1 MALKY
6 QVAILSVW
14 WNRGEV
20 DTRLFSSKNERDRYF
35 NNRNPY
41 WNSLNN
47 FNIRDNIT
55 TTIVFRDNSGRTI
68 DELLKCN
75 YAIVR
80 HQTGEDTYT
89 YRYYYIVAIE
99 QDSNNQIICTLDLDD
114 VQNNLYDLIS
124 DTLPIY
130 VKNWTGYNYK
140 SNNNILYY
148 PLDDIKPMAQS
159 EDSPSLYNTNSE
171 RIKIKQYDIDDLDT
185 WLHDNVD
192 SWRYIFVNDNNEL
205 VAPRNDVN
213 NFVMFATPNICYSII
228 DNSNNTIL
236 HPWGAF
242 SEPIYKTNK
251 AIYIKYGVNDTYY
264 YLKLSSMGINQFFNV
279 EGYRQGASTQ
289 YENKP
294 IGKYGISA
302 KYSIIAPFDFTNV
315 NYEIDEDGDLII
327 TAITSAQADYNIS
340 INSNSIYRTMLNMT
354 QYANTTKATAETG
367 IVNGY
372 AQRKVNY
379 DASAHNPIETNN
391 VSLDSS
397 MKILDKEYTRLRV
410 RIANQHYDYNPL
422 ALITFTN
429 SSILSFKYTEV
440 LRAGITKAYLRA
452 VGNGLYTE
460 EQESDYTGLIAS
472 LDLTEPILENQWAE
486 YYANHKNYYMQTAFN
501 NTFGIVKGTI
511 GASVSRTTAEGA
523 FRLLGT
529 FLDYGANIFNQEMDK
544 DNMKQAPDSLSNAN
558 GDPYFNL
565 SVSGIAPML
574 DLYQTKD
581 LTRNSV
587 LSKFML
593 QGIPINTL
601 MSTTEVFYSHRSYDA
616 ISCNIY
622 VAPNMSS
629 KEFERLRA
637 YLSNNHRYWYNDEMD
652 LNNPYI
658 K

>member
-20 DTRLFSSKNERDRYF
+20 DTRLFSSKSERDNYF
-35 NNRNPY
+35 NNKNPY

-89 YRYYYIVAIE
+89 YRYFYIVAIE

-114 VQNNLYDLIS
+114 VQNNLYDLTTH
-124 DTLPIY
+124 TLPIY

-185 WLHDNVD
+185 WLNENIE
-192 SWRYIFVNDNNEL
+192 SWRYIFVVDNNSL
-205 VAPRNDVN
+205 VCPRNDIN
-213 NFVMFATPNICYSII
+213 NFVMFALGNNCITIINNNAINLPYKSLAEPNYRT
-228 DNSNNTIL
+228 D
-236 HPWGAF
+236 
-242 SEPIYKTNK
+242 KR
-251 AIYIKYGVNDTYY
+251 IYIKYVVNNTNYY
-264 YLKLSSMGINQFFNV
+264 MKLISTGIEAFFNIQ
-279 EGYRQGASTQ
+279 GYIQGASTL
-289 YENKP
+289 YENNP
-294 IGKYGISA
+294 MGKYGINA
-302 KYSIIAPFDFTNV
+302 KYSVLAPFELSNV
-315 NYEIDEDGDLII
+315 SYEIDEDGDLIL
-327 TAITSAQADYNIS
+327 TAITTPFSEYTIVLGMTQ
-340 INSNSIYRTMLNMT
+340 IYRTMLNMT
-354 QYANTTKATAETG
+354 QYGNTTKASAEIG
-367 IVNGY
+367 IVGGIY
-372 AQRKVNY
+372 QTKVEYN
-379 DASAHNPIETNN
+379 ASASNPIETNN
-391 VSLDSS
+391 VSLGSS

-422 ALITFTN
+422 ALITFSN
-429 SSILSFKYTEV
+429 SSYISFKYTEV
-440 LRAGITKAYLRA
+440 LKAGITKAYLRA
-452 VGNGLYTE
+452 VGNGLYTD
-460 EQESDYTGLIAS
+460 EQEQDYTGLIAS
-472 LDLTEPILENQWAE
+472 MDLTEPILENQWAD
-486 YYANHKNYYMQTAFN
+486 YFASHKNYYMQTAFN

-511 GASVSRTTAEGA
+511 GASVSKSTAEGA
-523 FRLLGT
+523 FKLTGT

-565 SVSGIAPML
+565 AVSGIAPML

-581 LTRNSV
+581 LTRDSV

-593 QGIPINTL
+593 QGMPINTL

-616 ISCNIY
+616 LSCNIF
-622 VAPNMSS
+622 VVPNYMSS

-637 YLSNNHRYWYNDEMD
+637 YLSNNHRYWYNDTMD